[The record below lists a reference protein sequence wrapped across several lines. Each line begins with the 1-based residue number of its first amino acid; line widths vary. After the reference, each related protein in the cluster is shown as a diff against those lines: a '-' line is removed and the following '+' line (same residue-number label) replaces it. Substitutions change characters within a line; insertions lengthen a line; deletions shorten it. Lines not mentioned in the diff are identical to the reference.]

1 LHHDGW
7 IFFRKIKNLPAILK
21 PLNGRLPLLLPMSVR
36 IILVACYG
44 TNKLSLILSMK
55 NRTLVIGDI
64 HGAYLALQ
72 QVLKRAEINENDTL
86 IFLGDY
92 VDGWSQS
99 CEVIEYLIQLNNRY
113 HCIFIKGNHDAWCEE
128 WLETGNTYDAWL
140 FHGGVQTLASYEN
153 ASEETIINHLQFF
166 NRMLNYYVDAQNNLF
181 IHAGYASMNGPE
193 KEMYISNYRW
203 DRTLWEMALSMDK
216 QVKRDS
222 KFYPKRLKLYREIF
236 IGHTP
241 TVNYDTDV
249 PMNAVNVWNIDTGAA
264 FNGKLTIMDA
274 ETKVFWQSDAVQT
287 LYPDEK
293 GRNRD

>member
-1 LHHDGW
+1 M
-7 IFFRKIKNLPAILK
+7 R
-21 PLNGRLPLLLPMSVR
+21 
-36 IILVACYG
+36 
-44 TNKLSLILSMK
+44 

-72 QVLKRAEINENDTL
+72 QVLKRADINENDTL

-99 CEVIEYLIQLNNRY
+99 CDVIEYLIQLKDQYR
-113 HCIFIKGNHDAWCEE
+113 CIFIKGNHDAWCEE

-140 FHGGVQTLASYEN
+140 FHGGIQTLASYKN
-153 ASEETIINHLQFF
+153 ASEETILKHLQFF
-166 NRMLNYYVDAQNNLF
+166 NRLLNYYVDAQNNLF

-222 KFYPKRLKLYREIF
+222 KFYPKRLKLYTEIF

-241 TVNYDTDV
+241 TTNYDTDV
-249 PMNAVNVWNIDTGAA
+249 PINAVNVWNIDTGAA
-264 FNGKLTIMDA
+264 FNGKLTVMDA
-274 ETKVFWQSDAVQT
+274 ETKTYWQSDVVKT
-287 LYPDEK
+287 LYPSER